1 MSEAG
6 RAKWDRRHH
15 GELPGEPEPFVIAM
29 LPRLPRGLALDVA
42 AGRGRHSLLLARA
55 GMRVIAVDYSIV
67 GIQVLMNAARSEG
80 LVVSPVVAD
89 MTGFPFAQKKFDV
102 IINVNFLERGLLPDF
117 KRALKVDGALLFDTF
132 LIDEAWEGHLRN
144 PRHLLGH
151 GELRALLDGL
161 DIVEYREGLTIYGDP
176 TMATPPLMRAWRA
189 SALAFRRR

>member
-1 MSEAG
+1 MSPTG
-6 RAKWDRRHH
+6 RVKWDRRHQ

-55 GMRVIAVDYSIV
+55 GMRVMAVDYSIA
-67 GIQVLMNAARSEG
+67 GIQVLVDAARSEG

-89 MTGFPFAQKKFDV
+89 MTGFPFRKDRFDV
-102 IINVNFLERGLLPDF
+102 ILDVNFLERGLLPDF
-117 KRALKVDGALLFDTF
+117 KRALKVGGALLFDTF
-132 LIDEAWEGHLRN
+132 LIDEAREGHLRN
-144 PRHLLGH
+144 PLHLLGH

-176 TMATPPLMRAWRA
+176 TTAEPPLMRAWRA